1 MNLLLFSVL
10 AFGLILAL
18 AHNNKS
24 GDINAYL
31 MFFLVVLMVLISG
44 LRMNDSDY
52 IEYRKMYNEVPIL
65 CDFSLASI
73 RDIHGEVGYLFLSS
87 IFKTLCLPFQLFL
100 FFIAFL
106 SLLLTYFSFR
116 KICLI
121 PILSLVFYLSHAF
134 IVRDLIQIRA
144 GLAVSISLYSIIKFK
159 GNKSIITGVLF
170 ASLIHSGA
178 LIIALCYP
186 FFKKKYITLKM
197 MLFLFLVS
205 IIFSYLNG
213 LNLSIQLLSQY
224 SLLPTAISNYVG
236 WEEYD
241 YRVSIFTNP
250 VFIKGVFLIVLMHK
264 YVLSDIKNEKI
275 IVLYNLYV
283 LGVLAMVALSGMA
296 ILSGRL
302 SSFLTLG
309 ESILIVY
316 ALFYKRNTPLAF
328 LIFSFL
334 TIVQLGYDLFISN
347 VHPELTLIIFG

>member
-116 KICLI
+116 KISLI

-170 ASLIHSGA
+170 ASLIH
-178 LIIALCYP
+178 
-186 FFKKKYITLKM
+186 
-197 MLFLFLVS
+197 
-205 IIFSYLNG
+205 
-213 LNLSIQLLSQY
+213 
-224 SLLPTAISNYVG
+224 
-236 WEEYD
+236 
-241 YRVSIFTNP
+241 
-250 VFIKGVFLIVLMHK
+250 
-264 YVLSDIKNEKI
+264 
-275 IVLYNLYV
+275 
-283 LGVLAMVALSGMA
+283 
-296 ILSGRL
+296 
-302 SSFLTLG
+302 
-309 ESILIVY
+309 
-316 ALFYKRNTPLAF
+316 
-328 LIFSFL
+328 
-334 TIVQLGYDLFISN
+334 
-347 VHPELTLIIFG
+347 